1 MTKSYLAKNHF
12 YLTQH
17 EREHA
22 SHRRPLSRERDF
34 GICLF
39 FTSFARLGISEVSY
53 STLLLLLVFI
63 ISYKLSPSGS
73 QMQY

>member
-1 MTKSYLAKNHF
+1 MSENMPAI
-12 YLTQH
+12 
-17 EREHA
+17 ED
-22 SHRRPLSRERDF
+22 LSRERDF

-73 QMQY
+73 QMQYWLDEAAVQGW